1 MDQVPEWVG
10 KSGMNGSEAWSLCG
24 RKSDAATVEMG
35 RAEGGWRGGQRGS
48 VHLPGRGP
56 WL

>member
-10 KSGMNGSEAWSLCG
+10 KSGTNDAEAWSLCS
-24 RKSDAATVEMG
+24 RKSDAAAVEMG
-35 RAEGGWRGGQRGS
+35 RDEGRWQGGQRGS
-48 VHLPGRGP
+48 VHLPGCGP

>member
-56 WL
+56 GL

>member
-10 KSGMNGSEAWSLCG
+10 KSGTNDSEAWSLCS
-24 RKSDAATVEMG
+24 RKSDAAAVEMG
-35 RAEGGWRGGQRGS
+35 REEGRWQGGQRGS
-48 VHLPGRGP
+48 VHLPGCGP